1 MAKTE
6 TVRAKVNAEIK
17 AQAEGILEEL
27 GLNAGDAIRLF
38 YSQVALRKGLPFDVR
53 LPNATTRL
61 ALQEADEGK
70 NLIRYDSFDDFSKAM
85 TRD

>member
-61 ALQEADEGK
+61 ALQEADEGT

-85 TRD
+85 MGD